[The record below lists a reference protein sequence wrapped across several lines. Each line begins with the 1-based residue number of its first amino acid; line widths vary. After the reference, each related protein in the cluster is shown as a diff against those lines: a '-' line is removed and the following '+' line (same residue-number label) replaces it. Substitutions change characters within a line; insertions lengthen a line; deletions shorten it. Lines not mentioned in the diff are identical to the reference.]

1 VVYYLIFYFKG
12 KLEKNTMTV
21 EYFLANSSLVK
32 ASLVISSYFFIF
44 ILDMKVMEEFS
55 RRYSMMTCQVK
66 TRIMNLRSC
75 LHGKGNGDGIL
86 KK

>member
-1 VVYYLIFYFKG
+1 
-12 KLEKNTMTV
+12 MTV

-66 TRIMNLRSC
+66 TRIMNLRKCHKDKVASTA
-75 LHGKGNGDGIL
+75 KEMEMEF
-86 KK
+86 